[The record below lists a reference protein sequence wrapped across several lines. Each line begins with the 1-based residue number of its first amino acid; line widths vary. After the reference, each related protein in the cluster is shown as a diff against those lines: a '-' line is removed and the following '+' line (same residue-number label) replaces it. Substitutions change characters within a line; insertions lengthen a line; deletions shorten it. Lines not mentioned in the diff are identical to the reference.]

1 MKAWQVAEQ
10 LPEELVAYTQM
21 FIKSEQYDDP
31 FAPPSAVQDVVWL
44 AETKRNTPIS
54 DETLLWI
61 QEWLGTREDGA
72 ESAKALLEQIHL
84 KHPLP
89 TAEQVVAGADIPVYT
104 ISSWYKVLLQPWS
117 RMFEESI
124 EQGWKWLK
132 QN

>member
-1 MKAWQVAEQ
+1 MKAWQVVEQ
-10 LPEELVAYTQM
+10 LPQELVEYAQI

-31 FAPPSAVQDVVWL
+31 FAPPSTIQDVVWL
-44 AETKRNTPIS
+44 AETKRNTTLSP
-54 DETLLWI
+54 ETLTWI
-61 QEWLGTREDGA
+61 EEWLATREDGA
-72 ESAKALLEQIHL
+72 ESAKALLDQIHL
-84 KHPLP
+84 RHPLP
-89 TAEQVVAGADIPVYT
+89 TAEQVVAGASIPEYT